1 MGLPSS
7 YIEKFSAF
15 CLAAFLVGDAP
26 RAGACAAVCAHE
38 AFNLFPDLRDD
49 TDRERKVGLLGQCS
63 LAAFHTQKMVEAG
76 AEGEAAFHAR
86 HAARL
91 AFTVFPT
98 TLRGAA

>member
-1 MGLPSS
+1 MEASFI
-7 YIEKFSAF
+7 YIEKFSLWCSVAKVIGEQ
-15 CLAAFLVGDAP
+15 AT
-26 RAGACAAVCAHE
+26 AGACAAVCAHE

-63 LAAFHTQKMVEAG
+63 LAAFQTQKMVEAG
-76 AEGEAAFHAR
+76 AEGKAAFHAR

-98 TLRGAA
+98 LRGAM

>member
-1 MGLPSS
+1 MEPSCGH
-7 YIEKFSAF
+7 IQRFAF
-15 CLAAFLVGDAP
+15 WCSLAKEIDDPA
-26 RAGACAAVCAHE
+26 RAGACAAVAAHE

-49 TDRERKVGLLGQCS
+49 TDRERKVGLLGECG
-63 LAAFHTQKMVEAG
+63 LAAFHTRMMVEAG
-76 AEGEAAFHAR
+76 AEEEAAFHAR